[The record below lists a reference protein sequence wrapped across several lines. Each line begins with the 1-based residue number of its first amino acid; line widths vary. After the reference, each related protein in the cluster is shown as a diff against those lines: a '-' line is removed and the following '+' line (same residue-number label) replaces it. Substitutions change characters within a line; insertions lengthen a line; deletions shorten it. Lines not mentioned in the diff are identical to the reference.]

1 MSSVR
6 AESSSLTSTPA
17 ACDVT
22 KPDLGR
28 GRSLASPAFE
38 GDTGA
43 ADPLLRQAM
52 EQGVMPLTADIARDL
67 VLELLMGARLLVA
80 VVATADTVDD
90 AGADKDSHMSVVSMV
105 SPSGERGLLA
115 FTGLDSMALWDPQA
129 RPVPILA
136 PDAARAA
143 LDDGTTAI
151 VIDVLGPA
159 RHVVSGQRLAF
170 LAKGE

>member
-1 MSSVR
+1 
-6 AESSSLTSTPA
+6 
-17 ACDVT
+17 
-22 KPDLGR
+22 
-28 GRSLASPAFE
+28 
-38 GDTGA
+38 
-43 ADPLLRQAM
+43 
-52 EQGVMPLTADIARDL
+52 MPLTADIARDL